1 MVDFPQQG
9 VLAAGAPV
17 IGDRPLGVG
26 RLCCLCPTPTV
37 FLLDSMGTPLPLTP
51 PHTQH
56 AFPFPFPS
64 LECPHPARLEI
75 MG

>member
-1 MVDFPQQG
+1 MVDLPQQG

-37 FLLDSMGTPLPLTP
+37 LLLDSMGTTLPSHP
-51 PHTQH
+51 PPDT
-56 AFPFPFPS
+56 ACFPISVSGMPS
-64 LECPHPARLEI
+64 SS
-75 MG
+75 